1 MILMYSAQVLDHFEH
16 PRNTGEVANAD
27 AVVQLS
33 NPACGDVLK
42 LTLKVDAGVISKA
55 RFLAKGCVPA
65 MACGS
70 VLTEMIQGKTMEAAS
85 TFSREEL
92 VQIAAEGTLQ
102 GLQTQGQFQGGRN
115 AIDHLNQMRTEQGN
129 TRAVV
134 DGLPQKLLID
144 TRVDN
149 RNVFDWAKYNAALTI
164 GLGSTTGKVD
174 VDALAAALE
183 ARLEKTDTKA
193 LLDALAARLAA

>member
-92 VQIAAEGTLQ
+92 VGAAG
-102 GLQTQGQFQGGRN
+102 GLPEASSHAAQL
-115 AIDHLNQMRTEQGN
+115 AIDALR
-129 TRAVV
+129 
-134 DGLPQKLLID
+134 
-144 TRVDN
+144 
-149 RNVFDWAKYNAALTI
+149 AALKQI
-164 GLGSTTGKVD
+164 K
-174 VDALAAALE
+174 
-183 ARLEKTDTKA
+183 R
-193 LLDALAARLAA
+193 